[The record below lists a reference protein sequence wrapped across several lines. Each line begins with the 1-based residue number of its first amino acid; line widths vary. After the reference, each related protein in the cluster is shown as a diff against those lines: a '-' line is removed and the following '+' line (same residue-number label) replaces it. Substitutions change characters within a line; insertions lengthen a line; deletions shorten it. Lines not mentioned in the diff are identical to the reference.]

1 VYSIIIR
8 NSTFD
13 NKYRKILGMS
23 YIYAS
28 MVNPLLIDNC
38 SFLHNWGGS
47 GLHVVDSVL
56 HFNGTCTFYNN
67 TAKYGGGIL
76 MMGSKSVLYLLPHTT
91 LNFTKNSALITGGAL
106 HVETSTA
113 DFCLIQLA
121 WNLSIPDIKSNA
133 EQQDIQVVFKDNTAG
148 VAALCLLFLCP

>member
-1 VYSIIIR
+1 MVHVH
-8 NSTFD
+8 STT
-13 NKYRKILGMS
+13 KQI
-23 YIYAS
+23 S
-28 MVNPLLIDNC
+28 MEEE
-38 SFLHNWGGS
+38 
-47 GLHVVDSVL
+47 
-56 HFNGTCTFYNN
+56 Y
-67 TAKYGGGIL
+67 
-76 MMGSKSVLYLLPHTT
+76 GSKSVLYLLPHTT

-148 VAALCLLFLCP
+148 VAGTEI